1 MLTQLPYAVVN
12 PCQCIVAAELVL
24 LGGPSG
30 IKCGGAMV
38 RDVAVYCL
46 AIFSVLLAFI
56 IGQVMGLS
64 GRQPPVALPGW
75 AAAAAEAGCT
85 AVEAAGVILVLL
97 LLLCH

>member
-1 MLTQLPYAVVN
+1 
-12 PCQCIVAAELVL
+12 
-24 LGGPSG
+24 
-30 IKCGGAMV
+30 MV

-64 GRQPPVALPGW
+64 GRQTPVALPGY
-75 AAAAAEAGCT
+75 AAAEAGCT
-85 AVEAAGVILVLL
+85 APEAAGVIPLLLLLLL